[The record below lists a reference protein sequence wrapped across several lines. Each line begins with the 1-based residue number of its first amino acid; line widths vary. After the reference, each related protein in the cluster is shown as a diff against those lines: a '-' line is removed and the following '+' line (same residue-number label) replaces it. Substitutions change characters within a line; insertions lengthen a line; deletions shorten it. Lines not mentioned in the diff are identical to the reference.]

1 MNAQTILNAITAEKE
16 KFLAQYEDKAYFK
29 KKSSVFFTDFINK
42 ADRFGDTSLFF
53 ILILIIAGGYL
64 SVPLS
69 FRILDYI
76 KHSFH
81 FTAGP
86 AIEFPL
92 ILFLC
97 VLFIVGSTKLI
108 TSSITTWKYY
118 RRSRSNSIEQLFA
131 EDFYDSEVSLE
142 IKNMLKLLLSEDQ
155 YFKLR
160 EGKPQ
165 ITYKD
170 AKAAIDSIIER
181 ESVIEE
187 KHEVFLSPEEIKKYS
202 YVNAG

>member
-1 MNAQTILNAITAEKE
+1 MNGQTILNAITAEKE
-16 KFLAQYEDKAYFK
+16 KFLAQYEDKSYFK
-29 KKSSVFFTDFINK
+29 KKSSVFFTDFLNK
-42 ADRFGDTSLFF
+42 IDRFGSTSLFF

-76 KHSFH
+76 KHSLH
-81 FTAGP
+81 FTTGP
-86 AIEFPL
+86 AIQFPL
-92 ILFLC
+92 MLFLC
-97 VLFIVGSTKLI
+97 VLFIVGSTKII

-131 EDFYDSEVSLE
+131 EDFYDSEVSPE

-160 EGKPQ
+160 EGKAQ

>member
-16 KFLAQYEDKAYFK
+16 KFLSQYEDKTYFK
-29 KKSSVFFTDFINK
+29 KKSSVFFTDFLNK
-42 ADRFGDTSLFF
+42 VDRFGSTSLFF
-53 ILILIIAGGYL
+53 ILILIITSGYL
-64 SVPLS
+64 SIPLT
-69 FRILDYI
+69 FEILEYI
-76 KHSFH
+76 KHSFY

-86 AIEFPL
+86 AIELPL
-92 ILFLC
+92 TFFLFL
-97 VLFIVGSTKLI
+97 LFIVSSIKII

-131 EDFYDSEVSLE
+131 EDFYDSEVSPE

-160 EGKPQ
+160 EGRPR

-170 AKAAIDSIIER
+170 AKAALDSIIER
-181 ESVIEE
+181 ENVMEE

>member
-16 KFLAQYEDKAYFK
+16 KFLTQYEDKSYFK
-29 KKSSVFFTDFINK
+29 KKIS
-42 ADRFGDTSLFF
+42 
-53 ILILIIAGGYL
+53 
-64 SVPLS
+64 
-69 FRILDYI
+69 
-76 KHSFH
+76 
-81 FTAGP
+81 
-86 AIEFPL
+86 
-92 ILFLC
+92 
-97 VLFIVGSTKLI
+97 VLFNNFMNNRNDVGLLGNI
-108 TSSITTWKYY
+108 LSSITVLSTFFGSMFLSIHIIEKMKALFNFDVVLGAVIASPFVILFTLAALKITVISVFKWKYKM
-118 RRSRSNSIEQLFA
+118 RKNNDFIAKFFSD
-131 EDFYDSEVSLE
+131 DFYDSEASPE

-170 AKAAIDSIIER
+170 AQAAIDSIIER

>member
-16 KFLAQYEDKAYFK
+16 KFLAQYEDKSYFK
-29 KKSSVFFTDFINK
+29 KKIS
-42 ADRFGDTSLFF
+42 
-53 ILILIIAGGYL
+53 
-64 SVPLS
+64 
-69 FRILDYI
+69 
-76 KHSFH
+76 
-81 FTAGP
+81 
-86 AIEFPL
+86 
-92 ILFLC
+92 
-97 VLFIVGSTKLI
+97 VLFNNFMNNRNDVGLLGNI
-108 TSSITTWKYY
+108 LSSITVLSTFFGSMFLSIHIIEKMKALFNFDVVLGAFIASPFVILFTLAALKITVISVFKWKYKM
-118 RRSRSNSIEQLFA
+118 RKNNDFIAKFFSD
-131 EDFYDSEVSLE
+131 DFYDSEASPE

-170 AKAAIDSIIER
+170 AQAALDSIIER